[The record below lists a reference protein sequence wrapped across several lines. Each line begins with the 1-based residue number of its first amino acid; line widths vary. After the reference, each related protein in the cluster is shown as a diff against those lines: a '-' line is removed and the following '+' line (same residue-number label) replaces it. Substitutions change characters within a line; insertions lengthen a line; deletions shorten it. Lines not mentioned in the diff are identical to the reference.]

1 MKLIHEIFDWTG
13 IPILAMLFIF
23 LFLIE
28 NRFKLRNRVQNKKKR
43 TIINNLVAIPSFVL
57 LRFLLL
63 PIMVWLALQNETL
76 HIGLNFLYK
85 LPVWLEASISFLII
99 DFTNYL
105 WHILNHKLPVLW
117 RFHIVHHTDHDLDV
131 TTAIRFHYGELI
143 GSVFFRGAFVFL
155 SGAGPMLVLIYEIVF
170 EAATQFHHS
179 NLKLPLKVERIIN
192 TILVTPRMHGIH
204 HSQLQREANSNYG
217 VVFPWWD
224 RLHRTLGLNVP
235 QAQVTIGVPGYSR
248 PEDNR
253 FVNALLM
260 PFRKQR
266 DYWKNQQAVR
276 SRAEKQPTGPMQQLA
291 E

>member
-192 TILVTPRMHGIH
+192 TIFVTPRMHGIH
-204 HSQLQREANSNYG
+204 HSIVKNETDSNYSVIFSFWDRIGKTIQLQVEQNA
-217 VVFPWWD
+217 VI
-224 RLHRTLGLNVP
+224 T
-235 QAQVTIGVPGYSR
+235 GVPSYRNAQELTAGFLLAMPFTKIRQVPDIER
-248 PEDNR
+248 PAEDNAG
-253 FVNALLM
+253 N
-260 PFRKQR
+260 
-266 DYWKNQQAVR
+266 KNI
-276 SRAEKQPTGPMQQLA
+276 LA

>member
-13 IPILAMLFIF
+13 PILVVLFIF

-28 NRFKLRNRVQNKKKR
+28 NRFELRKRVQNKKRR

-85 LPVWLEASISFLII
+85 LPVWLEASISFFII

-192 TILVTPRMHGIH
+192 TIFVTPRMHGIH
-204 HSQLQREANSNYG
+204 HSIVKNETDSNYSVIFSFWDRIGKTIQLQVEQK
-217 VVFPWWD
+217 VVI
-224 RLHRTLGLNVP
+224 T
-235 QAQVTIGVPGYSR
+235 GVPSYRNAQELTAGFLLAMPFTKIRQVPDIER
-248 PEDNR
+248 PAEDNAG
-253 FVNALLM
+253 N
-260 PFRKQR
+260 
-266 DYWKNQQAVR
+266 KNI
-276 SRAEKQPTGPMQQLA
+276 LA

>member
-13 IPILAMLFIF
+13 IPILALLFIF
-23 LFLIE
+23 LFVVE
-28 NRFKLRNRVQNKKKR
+28 NKFELRKRVQNKKRR

-63 PIMVWLALQNETL
+63 PVMVWLALQNETL
-76 HIGLNFLYK
+76 HIGLNYLYK

-117 RFHIVHHTDHDLDV
+117 RFHIVHHTDPDLDV

-143 GSVFFRGAFVFL
+143 GSVFFRGALVFL
-155 SGAGPMLVLIYEIVF
+155 SGAGPMQVLIYEIVF

-179 NLKLPLKVERIIN
+179 NLKLPVKVERIIN
-192 TILVTPRMHGIH
+192 TIFVTPRMHGIH
-204 HSQLQREANSNYG
+204 HSIIKNETDSNYSVIFSFWDRIGKTIQLQVEQNT
-217 VVFPWWD
+217 VI
-224 RLHRTLGLNVP
+224 T
-235 QAQVTIGVPGYSR
+235 GVPSYRNAEELTAGFLLAMPFTKIRRVPDIKR
-248 PEDNR
+248 PAEDNAG
-253 FVNALLM
+253 N
-260 PFRKQR
+260 K
-266 DYWKNQQAVR
+266 
-276 SRAEKQPTGPMQQLA
+276 SILA

>member
-13 IPILAMLFIF
+13 PILVVLFIF
-23 LFLIE
+23 LFFIE
-28 NRFKLRNRVQNKKKR
+28 NRFELRKRVQNKKRR

-85 LPVWLEASISFLII
+85 LPVWLEASISFFII

-192 TILVTPRMHGIH
+192 TIFVTPRMHGIH
-204 HSQLQREANSNYG
+204 HSIVKNETDSNYSVIFSFWDRIGKTIQLQVEQK
-217 VVFPWWD
+217 VVI
-224 RLHRTLGLNVP
+224 T
-235 QAQVTIGVPGYSR
+235 GVPSYRNAQELTAGFLLAMPFTKIRQVPDIER
-248 PEDNR
+248 PAEDNAG
-253 FVNALLM
+253 N
-260 PFRKQR
+260 
-266 DYWKNQQAVR
+266 KNI
-276 SRAEKQPTGPMQQLA
+276 LA

>member
-1 MKLIHEIFDWTG
+1 MKLIHEIFDWRG
-13 IPILAMLFIF
+13 IPILAVLFIF
-23 LFLIE
+23 LFFIE
-28 NRFKLRNRVQNKKKR
+28 NRFELRKRVQNKKRR

-179 NLKLPLKVERIIN
+179 NLKLPVKVERIIN
-192 TILVTPRMHGIH
+192 TIFVTPRMHGIH
-204 HSQLQREANSNYG
+204 HSIMKNETDSNYA
-217 VVFPWWD
+217 VIFSFWD
-224 RLHRTLGLNVP
+224 RACKTIHL
-235 QAQVTIGVPGYSR
+235 QVEQS
-248 PEDNR
+248 
-253 FVNALLM
+253 
-260 PFRKQR
+260 
-266 DYWKNQQAVR
+266 
-276 SRAEKQPTGPMQQLA
+276 
-291 E
+291 

>member
-63 PIMVWLALQNETL
+63 PVMVWLALQNETL
-76 HIGLNFLYK
+76 HIGLNYLYK

-117 RFHIVHHTDHDLDV
+117 RFHIVHHTDPDLDV

-155 SGAGPMLVLIYEIVF
+155 CGAGPMLVLIYEIAF

-179 NLKLPLKVERIIN
+179 NLKLPVKVERIIN
-192 TILVTPRMHGIH
+192 TIFVTPRMHGIH
-204 HSQLQREANSNYG
+204 HSIVKNETDSNFAVIFSFWDRICKTIQLQVEQSAII
-217 VVFPWWD
+217 
-224 RLHRTLGLNVP
+224 T
-235 QAQVTIGVPGYSR
+235 GVPSYRNAQELTAGFLLALPFKKIRKDPDIER
-248 PEDNR
+248 PAKE
-253 FVNALLM
+253 NAN
-260 PFRKQR
+260 
-266 DYWKNQQAVR
+266 KNVMK
-276 SRAEKQPTGPMQQLA
+276 E
-291 E
+291 